1 MQWSNTNGK
10 DKSQYINVSG
20 SPRVFTSQTA
30 KVGANCQVRALVGAI
45 GKRQFEVQITSAS
58 TERFIIGLDD
68 GSSVLGPALYSIV
81 GSSSA
86 PNGCSLL
93 ISPAPGSCT
102 ISANGRLNVQSGLTN
117 ATYHQGDIFTV
128 EFDTTVGTVTFYR
141 TRADSTVKIG
151 TTLIECT
158 WMAGGAKALVGS
170 ITTGQTT
177 TANFGMT
184 PFARRL
190 SEGYLAYGD
199 PE

>member
-1 MQWSNTNGK
+1 
-10 DKSQYINVSG
+10 
-20 SPRVFTSQTA
+20 
-30 KVGANCQVRALVGAI
+30 
-45 GKRQFEVQITSAS
+45 
-58 TERFIIGLDD
+58 
-68 GSSVLGPALYSIV
+68 
-81 GSSSA
+81 
-86 PNGCSLL
+86 
-93 ISPAPGSCT
+93 
-102 ISANGRLNVQSGLTN
+102 VQSGLTN

-128 EFDTTVGTVTFYR
+128 EFDTTVGMVSFYR